1 MSKIQEMLDS
11 LQPYVV
17 GIRYLNGIQIVDAV
31 FKEGWNI
38 PNSDVI
44 KKEFVDK
51 SQNYYMFYTEKEGS
65 TIDDLLTYVEGII
78 AINIEREKKYIL
90 LKSKVEELK
99 KLFKEKSLN
108 ELEELKFSFNKP
120 GVMPSLSDM
129 DNFDL
134 KDGVVEDTV
143 KKENKQIVE
152 PTKDTQTSKKKNNL
166 ESIVEGL
173 EGKLDSSVKHPLG
186 QDKPSNLTNIK
197 GQKIELPPK
206 DKKIVVEEYE
216 VPKVVCKCGPG
227 DVCPACEEEK
237 MEKTY

>member
-120 GVMPSLSDM
+120 GVMPSLGDM

-134 KDGVVEDTV
+134 KDGVVEETV
-143 KKENKQIVE
+143 KKEDKPTVKD
-152 PTKDTQTSKKKNNL
+152 TKDTQTPKKKNNL
-166 ESIVEGL
+166 ESIIEGL
-173 EGKLDSSVKHPLG
+173 DGKLNDNFKHPLG
-186 QDKPSNLTNIK
+186 QDKPSNLTNAK

-206 DKKIVVEEYE
+206 NGKIVLEEYKE
-216 VPKVVCKCGPG
+216 PEIICKCGKG
-227 DVCPACEEEK
+227 DICPACEEEK

>member
-1 MSKIQEMLDS
+1 MSKIQEKLDS

-17 GIRYLNGIQIVDAV
+17 GIRYLHGMQIVDAV
-31 FKEGWNI
+31 FKEGWSV
-38 PNSDVI
+38 PTSDTI
-44 KKEFVDK
+44 KKEFVDET
-51 SQNYYMFYTEKEGS
+51 QNYYMFYTEKEGI
-65 TIDDLLTYVEGII
+65 TIDDLLEYVEGII
-78 AINIEREKKYIL
+78 DVNIEREKKYVL

-134 KDGVVEDTV
+134 KDGVVEETV
-143 KKENKQIVE
+143 KKDNKPMVE

-173 EGKLDSSVKHPLG
+173 EGKLDSSIKHPLG

-216 VPKVVCKCGPG
+216 VPNVVCKCGPG
-227 DVCPACEEEK
+227 DVCPACEEER

>member
-1 MSKIQEMLDS
+1 MLDS

-78 AINIEREKKYIL
+78 DINIEREKKYIL

-99 KLFKEKSLN
+99 KLFKEKTLN

-134 KDGVVEDTV
+134 KDEVVEETV
-143 KKENKQIVE
+143 KIENKPMVE
-152 PTKDTQTSKKKNNL
+152 PTKDTQTSKKKNN
-166 ESIVEGL
+166 
-173 EGKLDSSVKHPLG
+173 
-186 QDKPSNLTNIK
+186 
-197 GQKIELPPK
+197 
-206 DKKIVVEEYE
+206 
-216 VPKVVCKCGPG
+216 
-227 DVCPACEEEK
+227 
-237 MEKTY
+237 

>member
-1 MSKIQEMLDS
+1 MSKIQEMLDL

-31 FKEGWNI
+31 FKEGWNV

-44 KKEFVDK
+44 KKELVDE

-108 ELEELKFSFNKP
+108 ELEELKFSFNKA

-134 KDGVVEDTV
+134 KDGVVEETV
-143 KKENKQIVE
+143 KKENKPMVE
-152 PTKDTQTSKKKNNL
+152 PTKDTQISKKKNNL

-173 EGKLDSSVKHPLG
+173 ENKLGSSIKDPLG
-186 QDKPSNLTNIK
+186 QDKASNLTNVK

-216 VPKVVCKCGPG
+216 VPKVVCKCGKG
-227 DVCPACEEEK
+227 DICPACEEEK